1 MVAYL
6 ISVVGSSNFID
17 IKLYKFSYSESF
29 FVYLFLFLGFGFKVP
44 L

>member
-6 ISVVGSSNFID
+6 ISVVGSSSFSD
-17 IKLYKFSYSESF
+17 IKLYNFSYTESF
-29 FVYLFLFLGFGFKVP
+29 FIYLFLFLGFGFKVP